1 MKIAVVGAGM
11 GGLAFAALAAQA
23 GRDVTL
29 IERFHAPG
37 PVGSGLVIQ
46 PVGLAVL
53 DRIGAGNTARALGV
67 PIARMLGHAAG
78 RRIPVLDVS
87 YRPQAPGLALHR
99 AALFSCLW
107 QAAQAAGV
115 PVVTDA
121 TVLAAP
127 LEGAQRRLILADGRH
142 LGPFDLVVDAS
153 GSSSALSA
161 LKARQLA
168 YGAVWASVPW
178 PDDSPLPGDQLRQRY
193 RGAAQMMGVLPIGQM
208 QPGGP
213 RLAALFWSLPV
224 TQIEA
229 FRAAGL
235 AVWQAQARAL
245 WPEAEPFTAAITD
258 LGQFSAARYA
268 HGTLRRPHAPA
279 LVQIG
284 DAAHRARPQLGQGAN
299 MALLDALALALAL
312 EGDDPLATY
321 AAMRRWHV
329 RAYQGMSAA
338 FTPMYQSGS
347 RALPPLRD
355 HLLAPLS
362 RLPGMRHLLTALV
375 SGTMLPPLAGE
386 RFP

>member
-29 IERFHAPG
+29 IERFQAAR

-53 DRIGAGNTARALGV
+53 DRIGAGDAARALGA

-87 YRPQAPGLALHR
+87 YRPEAPGLALHR

-127 LEGAQRRLILADGRH
+127 LEGAQRRLILADGRQ

-153 GSSSALSA
+153 GAGSPLSA
-161 LKARQLA
+161 LKARPLP

-178 PDDSPLPGDQLRQRY
+178 PEDSPLPQDQLRQRY

-224 TQIEA
+224 AQIEA

-235 AVWQAQARAL
+235 ADWQAQARAL
-245 WPEAEPFTAAITD
+245 WPEAEPFTAAISD
-258 LGQFSAARYA
+258 LGQFSAARYT
-268 HGTLRRPHAPA
+268 HGTLRRPYAPA

-284 DAAHRARPQLGQGAN
+284 DAAHRASPQLGQGAN
-299 MALLDALALALAL
+299 MALLDALALSLAL
-312 EGDDPLATY
+312 EGEDPLATY
-321 AAMRRWHV
+321 AAMRRWHM

-347 RALPPLRD
+347 RVLPPLRD

>member
-11 GGLAFAALAAQA
+11 GGLAFAALAAKA

-53 DRIGAGNTARALGV
+53 DRIGAGNSARALGV
-67 PIARMLGHAAG
+67 PIARMLGHADG
-78 RRIPVLDVS
+78 RRGPVLDVS

-127 LEGAQRRLILADGRH
+127 LEGAQRRLSLADGRQ

-161 LKARQLA
+161 LKARPLA

-178 PDDSPLPGDQLRQRY
+178 PENSPLPGDQLRQRY

-224 TQIEA
+224 EQIEA

-235 AVWQAQARAL
+235 AAWQAQARAL
-245 WPEAEPFTAAITD
+245 WPEAEPFTRAITD
-258 LGQFSAARYA
+258 LGQFTAARYT
-268 HGTLRRPHAPA
+268 HGTLRRPYAPA

-284 DAAHRARPQLGQGAN
+284 DAAHRASPQLGQGAN

-312 EGDDPLATY
+312 EGEDPLATY

-347 RALPPLRD
+347 RVLPPLRD

-375 SGTMLPPLAGE
+375 SGEMLPPLAGE

>member
-29 IERFHAPG
+29 IERFHAAR

-53 DRIGAGNTARALGV
+53 DRIGAGDAARALGA

-87 YRPQAPGLALHR
+87 YRPQVPGLALHR

-121 TVLAAP
+121 KVLAAS
-127 LEGAQRRLILADGRH
+127 LEGAQRRLILADGRQ

-153 GSSSALSA
+153 GAGSPLSA
-161 LKARQLA
+161 LKARPLP

-178 PDDSPLPGDQLRQRY
+178 PEDSPLPQDQLRQRY

-224 TQIEA
+224 AQIEA

-235 AVWQAQARAL
+235 AAWQAQARAL
-245 WPEAEPFTAAITD
+245 WPEAEPFTAAISD
-258 LGQFSAARYA
+258 LGQFSAARYT
-268 HGTLRRPHAPA
+268 HGTLRRPYAPA
-279 LVQIG
+279 VVQIG
-284 DAAHRARPQLGQGAN
+284 DAAHRASPQLGQGAN
-299 MALLDALALALAL
+299 MALLDALALSLAL
-312 EGDDPLATY
+312 EGEDPLATY
-321 AAMRRWHV
+321 AAMRRWHM

-347 RALPPLRD
+347 RVLPPLRD